1 MYFLEKELELYM
13 ELSIIGNGAFA
24 NEIYTWI
31 ISNHTNIPPT
41 SNIKFININDT
52 IQKDD
57 NLIIAIGNA
66 EKRKS
71 LYHQYSN
78 YNFINIIHKTSILY
92 SPINATGVIIGP
104 NVIVSTNAVIHN
116 NVAINAASIIGHDN
130 VINSHCQLNVNC
142 NLAGYVQVGT
152 ASTINSGAIITPKV
166 VIGDNVTVGAG
177 AVVLNNVDNDCVV
190 FGNPARK
197 MLVKN

>member
-1 MYFLEKELELYM
+1 MDI
-13 ELSIIGNGAFA
+13 SIIGNGAFA
-24 NEIYTWI
+24 NEVYSWI
-31 ISNHTNIPPT
+31 ISNHTNISPT
-41 SNIKFININDT
+41 SNISFIESNDYVPS
-52 IQKDD
+52 KDD

-71 LYHQYSN
+71 LYNLYSN
-78 YNFINIIHKTSILY
+78 YNFINVIHKTSILY
-92 SPINATGVIIGP
+92 SPINSTGVIIGP
-104 NVIVSTNAVIHN
+104 NVIISTNAIIHN

-130 VINSHCQLNVNC
+130 IINSHCQLNVNC
-142 NLAGYVQVGT
+142 NLAGYVQIGM
-152 ASTINSGAIITPKV
+152 ASTINSGAVITPKV
-166 VIGDNVTVGAG
+166 VIGNNVTVGAG